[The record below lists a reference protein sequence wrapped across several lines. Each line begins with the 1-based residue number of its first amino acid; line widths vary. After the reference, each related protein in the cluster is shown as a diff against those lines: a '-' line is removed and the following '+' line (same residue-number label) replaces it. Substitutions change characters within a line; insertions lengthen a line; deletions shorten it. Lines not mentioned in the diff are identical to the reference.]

1 MDARLTPAPARPVP
15 ERIDLVIFDFDGTLA
30 DSTAWAIRAVRPL
43 AERFKFKAVTED
55 EIAMLRGR
63 NSREIMAY
71 LGLPF
76 WKVPLVAAHGKKM
89 MAAEAHTISLFAG
102 SADLLRGLSAAGL
115 KLAIVSSNSEATIRA
130 ILGRDLAELIDH
142 YGCGAAI
149 FGKAAKFR
157 AVVKAARIAK
167 DRVLCI
173 GDETRDIEAAYEAG
187 LACGAVEWGYATRR
201 ALIDHGPTMIFSAMD
216 EIISRVAAS
225 NCGLG
230 AD

>member
-1 MDARLTPAPARPVP
+1 MDAQ
-15 ERIDLVIFDFDGTLA
+15 IDLVIFDFDGTLA

-63 NSREIMAY
+63 TSREIIAY
-71 LGLPF
+71 LGLPL
-76 WKVPLVAAHGKKM
+76 WKLPLVAAHGKKM
-89 MAAEAHTISLFAG
+89 MAAEAHAIPLFAG
-102 SADLLRGLSAAGL
+102 TGDLLRGLSAAGL
-115 KLAIVSSNSEATIRA
+115 RLAIVSSNSEATIRS
-130 ILGRDLAELIDH
+130 ILGAELAGLVDH

-157 AVVKAARIAK
+157 AVVKAARIPK

-173 GDETRDIEAAYEAG
+173 GDETRDIEAAREAG

-201 ALIDHGPTMIFSAMD
+201 ALADYGPTMMFSAMD
-216 EIISRVAAS
+216 EIIPRVAAS
-225 NCGLG
+225 NHSVG

>member
-1 MDARLTPAPARPVP
+1 MNAQ
-15 ERIDLVIFDFDGTLA
+15 IDLVIFDFDGTLA

-63 NSREIMAY
+63 SSREIIDY
-71 LGLPF
+71 LGLPL

-89 MAAEAHTISLFAG
+89 MAAEAHAIPLFSG
-102 SADLLRGLSAAGL
+102 TGDLLRGLSAAGL
-115 KLAIVSSNSEATIRA
+115 RLAIVSSNSEATIRS
-130 ILGRDLAELIDH
+130 ILGDELAGLVDH

-157 AVVKAARIAK
+157 AVVKAARVPK
-167 DRVLCI
+167 ERVLCI
-173 GDETRDIEAAYEAG
+173 GDETRDIEAAREAG
-187 LACGAVEWGYATRR
+187 LACGGVEWGYATRS
-201 ALIDHGPTMIFSAMD
+201 ALADHGPTMMFSAMD

-225 NCGLG
+225 NQRVG

>member
-1 MDARLTPAPARPVP
+1 MDAQ
-15 ERIDLVIFDFDGTLA
+15 IDLVIFDFDGTLA

-43 AERFKFKAVTED
+43 AERFKFRAVTED

-63 NSREIMAY
+63 TSREIIAY
-71 LGLPF
+71 LGLPL

-89 MAAEAHTISLFAG
+89 MAAEAHAIPLFSG
-102 SADLLRGLSAAGL
+102 TGDLLRGLSAAGL
-115 KLAIVSSNSEATIRA
+115 RLAIVSSNSEATIRS
-130 ILGRDLAELIDH
+130 ILGADLAGLVDH

-149 FGKAAKFR
+149 FGKAAKFK
-157 AVVKAARIAK
+157 AVVKAARIPK
-167 DRVLCI
+167 ERVLCI
-173 GDETRDIEAAYEAG
+173 GDETRDIEAAREAG

-201 ALIDHGPTMIFSAMD
+201 ALADHRPTMMFSAMD

-225 NCGLG
+225 NQALG

>member
-1 MDARLTPAPARPVP
+1 MDAQ
-15 ERIDLVIFDFDGTLA
+15 IDLVIFDFDGTLA

-63 NSREIMAY
+63 TSREIIDY
-71 LGLPF
+71 LGLPL

-89 MAAEAHTISLFAG
+89 MAAEAHAIPLFSG
-102 SADLLRGLSAAGL
+102 TGDLLRGLSAAGL
-115 KLAIVSSNSEATIRA
+115 RLAIVSSNSEATIRS
-130 ILGRDLAELIDH
+130 ILGADLAGLVDH

-157 AVVKAARIAK
+157 AVVKAARIPK

-173 GDETRDIEAAYEAG
+173 GDETRDIEAAREAG

-201 ALIDHGPTMIFSAMD
+201 ALADHGPTMMFSAMD

-225 NCGLG
+225 NHSVG

>member
-1 MDARLTPAPARPVP
+1 MEAQ
-15 ERIDLVIFDFDGTLA
+15 IDLVIFDFDGTLA

-63 NSREIMAY
+63 TSREIIAY
-71 LGLPF
+71 LGLPL
-76 WKVPLVAAHGKKM
+76 WKVPLIAAHGKKM
-89 MAAEAHTISLFAG
+89 MAAEAHAIPLFSG
-102 SADLLRGLSAAGL
+102 TGDLLRGLSAAGL

-130 ILGRDLAELIDH
+130 ILGADLAGLIGH

-149 FGKAAKFR
+149 FGKAAKFK
-157 AVVKAARIAK
+157 AVVKAARIPK

-173 GDETRDIEAAYEAG
+173 GDETRDIEAAREAG

-201 ALIDHGPTMIFSAMD
+201 ALVDHGPTMIFAAMD
-216 EIISRVAAS
+216 EIIPRVAAS
-225 NCGLG
+225 NQAFG
-230 AD
+230 AE

>member
-1 MDARLTPAPARPVP
+1 MDAQ
-15 ERIDLVIFDFDGTLA
+15 IDLVIFDFDGTLA

-63 NSREIMAY
+63 SSREIIDY
-71 LGLPF
+71 LGLPL

-89 MAAEAHTISLFAG
+89 MAAEAHAIPLFSG
-102 SADLLRGLSAAGL
+102 TSDLLRALSAAGL
-115 KLAIVSSNSEATIRA
+115 RLAIVSSNSEATIRS
-130 ILGRDLAELIDH
+130 ILGAELAGLVDH

-149 FGKAAKFR
+149 FGKASKFK
-157 AVVKAARIAK
+157 AVVKAARIPK

-173 GDETRDIEAAYEAG
+173 GDETRDIEAAREAG

-201 ALIDHGPTMIFSAMD
+201 ALADHSPTMMFAAMD

-225 NCGLG
+225 NHGVG

>member
-1 MDARLTPAPARPVP
+1 MDAQ
-15 ERIDLVIFDFDGTLA
+15 IDLVIFDFDGTLA

-63 NSREIMAY
+63 SSREIMAY
-71 LGLPF
+71 LGLPL

-89 MAAEAHTISLFAG
+89 MAAEAHAIPLFAG
-102 SADLLRGLSAAGL
+102 TRDLLRSLSAAGL
-115 KLAIVSSNSEATIRA
+115 RLAIVSSNSEATIRS
-130 ILGRDLAELIDH
+130 ILGAELAALVDH

-149 FGKAAKFR
+149 FGKAAKFK
-157 AVVKAARIAK
+157 AVVKAARIPK
-167 DRVLCI
+167 ERVLCI
-173 GDETRDIEAAYEAG
+173 GDETRDIEAAREAG
-187 LACGAVEWGYATRR
+187 LACGAVEWGYATRT
-201 ALIDHGPTMIFSAMD
+201 ALADHGPTMMFSAMH

-225 NCGLG
+225 NPRVG

>member
-1 MDARLTPAPARPVP
+1 MDAQ
-15 ERIDLVIFDFDGTLA
+15 IDLVIFDFDGTLA

-43 AERFKFKAVTED
+43 AERFKFKMVTED

-63 NSREIMAY
+63 TSREIIAY
-71 LGLPF
+71 LGLPL

-89 MAAEAHTISLFAG
+89 MAAEAHAIPLFSG
-102 SADLLRGLSAAGL
+102 TGDLLRGLSAAGL
-115 KLAIVSSNSEATIRA
+115 RLAIVSSNSEATIRS
-130 ILGRDLAELIDH
+130 ILGDELAGLVDH

-149 FGKAAKFR
+149 FGKAAKFK
-157 AVVKAARIAK
+157 AVVKAARISK

-173 GDETRDIEAAYEAG
+173 GDETRDIEAAREAG

-201 ALIDHGPTMIFSAMD
+201 ALADHGPTMMFAAMD

-225 NCGLG
+225 NSALG
-230 AD
+230 AE

>member
-1 MDARLTPAPARPVP
+1 MNARPAPDG
-15 ERIDLVIFDFDGTLA
+15 IDLVIFDFDGTLA

-63 NSREIMAY
+63 TSREIIAY
-71 LGLPF
+71 LGLPL

-89 MAAEAHTISLFAG
+89 MAAEAHAIPLFSG
-102 SADLLRGLSAAGL
+102 TGDLLRGLSAAGL
-115 KLAIVSSNSEATIRA
+115 RLAIVSSNSEATIRA
-130 ILGRDLAELIDH
+130 ILGPDLAGLVDH

-173 GDETRDIEAAYEAG
+173 GDETRDIEAAREAG

-201 ALIDHGPTMIFSAMD
+201 ALADHGPTMMFSAMD

-225 NCGLG
+225 NPGHG

>member
-1 MDARLTPAPARPVP
+1 MDAQ
-15 ERIDLVIFDFDGTLA
+15 IDLVIFDFDGTLA

-63 NSREIMAY
+63 TSREIITY
-71 LGLPF
+71 LGLPL

-89 MAAEAHTISLFAG
+89 MAADAHAIPLFAG
-102 SADLLRGLSAAGL
+102 TGDLLRALSAAGL
-115 KLAIVSSNSEATIRA
+115 RLAIVSSNSETTIRS
-130 ILGRDLAELIDH
+130 ILGAELAGLVDH

-149 FGKAAKFR
+149 
-157 AVVKAARIAK
+157 VVKAARIPK

-173 GDETRDIEAAYEAG
+173 GDETRDIEAAREAG

-201 ALIDHGPTMIFSAMD
+201 ALADHGPTMMFSAMD

-225 NCGLG
+225 NHGVG

>member
-1 MDARLTPAPARPVP
+1 MDAQV
-15 ERIDLVIFDFDGTLA
+15 DLVIFDFDGTLA

-63 NSREIMAY
+63 TSREIIAY
-71 LGLPF
+71 LGLPL
-76 WKVPLVAAHGKKM
+76 WKIPLVAAHGKKM
-89 MAAEAHTISLFAG
+89 MAAEAHAIPLFAG
-102 SADLLRGLSAAGL
+102 TGDLLRGLSAAGL
-115 KLAIVSSNSEATIRA
+115 RLAIVSSNSEATIRS
-130 ILGRDLAELIDH
+130 ILGAELAGLVDH

-157 AVVKAARIAK
+157 AVVKAARVPK

-173 GDETRDIEAAYEAG
+173 GDETRDIEAAREAG

-201 ALIDHGPTMIFSAMD
+201 ALADYGPTMMFSAMD

-225 NCGLG
+225 NHQVG

>member
-1 MDARLTPAPARPVP
+1 MDAQ
-15 ERIDLVIFDFDGTLA
+15 IDLVIFDFDGTLA

-63 NSREIMAY
+63 TSREIIDY
-71 LGLPF
+71 LGLPL

-89 MAAEAHTISLFAG
+89 MAAEAHAIPLFSG
-102 SADLLRGLSAAGL
+102 TGDLLRGLSAAGL
-115 KLAIVSSNSEATIRA
+115 RLAIVSSNSEATIRS
-130 ILGRDLAELIDH
+130 ILGADLAGLVDH

-149 FGKAAKFR
+149 FGKAAKFK

-173 GDETRDIEAAYEAG
+173 GDETRDIEAAREAG
-187 LACGAVEWGYATRR
+187 LACGAVDWGYATRS
-201 ALIDHGPTMIFSAMD
+201 ALVDHGPTMMFSAMD

-225 NCGLG
+225 NPQLG
-230 AD
+230 AE